1 MTINSQGHM
10 SGDRMSGLGLGVYLP
25 CTDCILLPNA
35 PFPTTPPTRRQN
47 SMEKG
52 PVEMQNQV
60 VRAEGADGVT
70 EESVS
75 R

>member
-1 MTINSQGHM
+1 
-10 SGDRMSGLGLGVYLP
+10 MSGLGLGVYLP